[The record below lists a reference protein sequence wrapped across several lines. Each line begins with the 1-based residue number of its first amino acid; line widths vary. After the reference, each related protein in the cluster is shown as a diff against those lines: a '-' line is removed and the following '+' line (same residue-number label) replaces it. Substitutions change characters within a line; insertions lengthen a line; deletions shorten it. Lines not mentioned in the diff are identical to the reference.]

1 MSISHLNTRPNSGK
15 PIKLVL
21 NYLSN
26 ERKEN
31 PKMNEIVRR
40 LNERVVE
47 DRDVY
52 NNIYR
57 LKLEK
62 SKSDAVFADNKFN
75 SKVGSVRSK
84 NLLKYQELVSRYTLS
99 KSLAVSLDSYPRNHF
114 RQSVNCMLRVLKR
127 RGYNYGL
134 KAFLGFT
141 LLVNIQSYY
150 ERQQKSLLSNTQGLN
165 GKSKKGVYRSL
176 ILFCGSLILI

>member
-1 MSISHLNTRPNSGK
+1 
-15 PIKLVL
+15 
-21 NYLSN
+21 
-26 ERKEN
+26 
-31 PKMNEIVRR
+31 MNEIVRR

-62 SKSDAVFADNKFN
+62 SKSDAVFADVKFN
-75 SKVGSVRSK
+75 PRVGSIRSM
-84 NLLKYQELVSRYTLS
+84 NLPKYHELMARYTLS
-99 KSLAVSLDSYPRNHF
+99 KSLAESLDRYPRRHF
-114 RQSVNCMLRVLKR
+114 RDSVDCMVRVLKR

-141 LLVNIQSYY
+141 LLLNVQAYY
-150 ERQQKSLLSNTQGLN
+150 ERQDKRLLSNLQGPN
-165 GKSKKGVYRSL
+165 GNSKKGIYRSL
-176 ILFCGSLILI
+176 ILFGGSLILI